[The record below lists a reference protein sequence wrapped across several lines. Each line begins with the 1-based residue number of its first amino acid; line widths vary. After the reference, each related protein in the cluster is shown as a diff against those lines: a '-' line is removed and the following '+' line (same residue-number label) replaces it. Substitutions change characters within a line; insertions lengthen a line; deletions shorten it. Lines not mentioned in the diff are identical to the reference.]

1 MLNLFNYIVIT
12 QGTDICN
19 RDDSA
24 KIKHLRFSQ
33 HEPLMDENIQ
43 SCAFTVTDLC
53 HIPSI

>member
-33 HEPLMDENIQ
+33 HEALMDENIQ

-53 HIPSI
+53 HIPFI